1 MRREIENLKTEEE
14 LENELMA
21 LKLKMALRQYQED
34 KLARMMAEHDDD
46 AAGKE
51 RLANGQDEM
60 IRRIDRQLRK
70 RQARRFARKTLPR
83 FGKIAACLLLT
94 FYVGL
99 TVAVAAVQSVR
110 VELLQFI
117 LSIEEKYT
125 SFGFES
131 TEEYIEVPSEWN
143 GYYYPSYV
151 PEGFVIGRIFSD
163 EIEYEGPHQETLVFS
178 EHGIDTRGTIDTE
191 DAILNTMLIH
201 GRPAMI
207 VEKDIWTTIIWNVG
221 NHCLIVEFTGE
232 KEEAIKF
239 AESVV
244 MIRE

>member
-117 LSIEEKYT
+117 LSIEEKYKVVGGHTYYLAAAGQAIPNDEFLGNT
-125 SFGFES
+125 SF
-131 TEEYIEVPSEWN
+131 IVQ
-143 GYYYPSYV
+143 
-151 PEGFVIGRIFSD
+151 GR
-163 EIEYEGPHQETLVFS
+163 
-178 EHGIDTRGTIDTE
+178 
-191 DAILNTMLIH
+191 
-201 GRPAMI
+201 
-207 VEKDIWTTIIWNVG
+207 WTP
-221 NHCLIVEFTGE
+221 
-232 KEEAIKF
+232 
-239 AESVV
+239 
-244 MIRE
+244 

>member
-131 TEEYIEVPSEWN
+131 TDEYMREERNTAYAPIRSISTAARSVPLCATIPPLPCGRGCVGGGHLHFSMH
-143 GYYYPSYV
+143 SMRMV
-151 PEGFVIGRIFSD
+151 RTLLRTASLAKRPET
-163 EIEYEGPHQETLVFS
+163 Q
-178 EHGIDTRGTIDTE
+178 
-191 DAILNTMLIH
+191 
-201 GRPAMI
+201 
-207 VEKDIWTTIIWNVG
+207 
-221 NHCLIVEFTGE
+221 
-232 KEEAIKF
+232 
-239 AESVV
+239 
-244 MIRE
+244 

>member
-117 LSIEEKYT
+117 L
-125 SFGFES
+125 
-131 TEEYIEVPSEWN
+131 
-143 GYYYPSYV
+143 
-151 PEGFVIGRIFSD
+151 
-163 EIEYEGPHQETLVFS
+163 
-178 EHGIDTRGTIDTE
+178 
-191 DAILNTMLIH
+191 
-201 GRPAMI
+201 
-207 VEKDIWTTIIWNVG
+207 
-221 NHCLIVEFTGE
+221 
-232 KEEAIKF
+232 
-239 AESVV
+239 
-244 MIRE
+244 